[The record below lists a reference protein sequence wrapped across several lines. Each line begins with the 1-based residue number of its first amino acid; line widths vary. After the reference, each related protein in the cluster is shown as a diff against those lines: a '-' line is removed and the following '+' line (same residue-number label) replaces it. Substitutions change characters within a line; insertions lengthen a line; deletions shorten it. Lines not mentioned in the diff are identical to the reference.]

1 MERKESSQMSS
12 SNEKSLFEMIEGLTP
27 LDPTLLAEFKDEM
40 TREVIPEI
48 VKVVEERRLAAAES
62 REWQLKC

>member
-1 MERKESSQMSS
+1 MSS
-12 SNEKSLFEMIEGLTP
+12 KQREEPVRDDRGVDASGP
-27 LDPTLLAEFKDEM
+27 YLARRIQGRDDAGGDS
-40 TREVIPEI
+40 EI

>member
-1 MERKESSQMSS
+1 MGRSSQMSS

-48 VKVVEERRLAAAES
+48 VKVSGGTPASRRRS